1 MNAKDAKTGVRKPFF
16 YDVTLRDG
24 NQALRKP
31 WNLEQKEIVFRQL
44 LKLGVQ
50 GVEVGF
56 AGASQMDFKA
66 CRHLAQIAAAES
78 PETVVSSLARAVD
91 HDIEE
96 AARSVREAPRPRV
109 HTFIA
114 LSPFTM
120 ENVLRKTPEEVRA
133 KAVHAVKLAKEML
146 GPQGSVEFS
155 AEHFGDCMD
164 NLDFV
169 IDVFRD
175 VIDAGA
181 DTINLPNTVERYRPR
196 LFVDMV
202 SKVVEA
208 VGDRAA
214 IAVHTHN
221 DLGMATAT
229 TVESFFAGATQM
241 EVALNGLGER
251 AGNTNFYEVAVALHN
266 CGVET
271 GLNLGEIYETALM
284 ISELSG
290 VPIYAKAPL
299 IGAEAVVHRSGIHQ
313 DGASKTKNM
322 KKGAYRPIDV
332 ALIGRDDND
341 VLGFTSQSGR
351 AAVAEIVN
359 SCGYPISLSEASELQ
374 PVLKAIS
381 EREGELDAARVLEV
395 FKDRFVNYTTRLCFI
410 SVNGL
415 RDEQRFVF
423 TYKVGDEKRE
433 RSISAEGPIEAC
445 TRLMK
450 EEGFDV
456 ELVSYKQGV
465 VGEGDTLWNGRA
477 LSEIVFR
484 NGEKT
489 VTGRGVHN
497 DTLVANMKAVFGAV
511 NMLFFRE

>member
-1 MNAKDAKTGVRKPFF
+1 MPHDYSEDQLIQRSTADFLEKELGWKSVYAFDQETLGKDG
-16 YDVTLRDG
+16 TLGRATYHEVLLTRHFCKALKALNPWLTEKQLQEAVERMTERMSSQTLMQINEQKYQYIRDG
-24 NQALRKP
+24 VPVTRVKP
-31 WNLEQKEIVFRQL
+31 N
-44 LKLGVQ
+44 G
-50 GVEVGF
+50 
-56 AGASQMDFKA
+56 
-66 CRHLAQIAAAES
+66 
-78 PETVVSSLARAVD
+78 ET
-91 HDIEE
+91 
-96 AARSVREAPRPRV
+96 
-109 HTFIA
+109 
-114 LSPFTM
+114 
-120 ENVLRKTPEEVRA
+120 EEVRA
-133 KAVHAVKLAKEML
+133 KAIHAVSLAKEML

-175 VIDAGA
+175 VIAAGA

-208 VGDRAA
+208 VGDKAT

-229 TVESFFAGATQM
+229 TVESYFAGAAQM
-241 EVALNGLGER
+241 EVALNGRGER

-284 ISELSG
+284 VSELSG
-290 VPIYAKAPL
+290 VSIYAKAPL

-322 KKGAYRPIDV
+322 KKGAYRPIDFS
-332 ALIGRDDND
+332 LIGRDDND

-456 ELVSYKQGV
+456 ELVSYRQGV
-465 VGEGDTLWNGRA
+465 VGEGDSLWNGRA

>member
-1 MNAKDAKTGVRKPFF
+1 
-16 YDVTLRDG
+16 
-24 NQALRKP
+24 
-31 WNLEQKEIVFRQL
+31 
-44 LKLGVQ
+44 
-50 GVEVGF
+50 
-56 AGASQMDFKA
+56 
-66 CRHLAQIAAAES
+66 
-78 PETVVSSLARAVD
+78 
-91 HDIEE
+91 
-96 AARSVREAPRPRV
+96 
-109 HTFIA
+109 
-114 LSPFTM
+114 
-120 ENVLRKTPEEVRA
+120 
-133 KAVHAVKLAKEML
+133 
-146 GPQGSVEFS
+146 
-155 AEHFGDCMD
+155 
-164 NLDFV
+164 
-169 IDVFRD
+169 
-175 VIDAGA
+175 
-181 DTINLPNTVERYRPR
+181 
-196 LFVDMV
+196 MV

-208 VGDRAA
+208 VGDKAT

-229 TVESFFAGATQM
+229 TVESYFAGAAQM

-284 ISELSG
+284 VSELSG
-290 VPIYAKAPL
+290 VSIYAKAPL

-322 KKGAYRPIDV
+322 KKGAYRPIDFS
-332 ALIGRDDND
+332 LIGRDDND

-456 ELVSYKQGV
+456 ELVSYRQGV
-465 VGEGDTLWNGRA
+465 VGEGDSLWNGRA